1 MRYTPKRSKKSRTY
15 LHVARM
21 IAIAVLVMML
31 FIFVGIPEN
40 NSEAELPVYTP
51 VPTNPVESPK
61 ETPMATPTPVPTPT
75 PTPEPTPEPTPT
87 ITWYYTEEDVITMAK
102 VMYREARGV
111 GSITQIACVGWVAC
125 NRVDAGIFG
134 DTITDVLT
142 APDQFAWIPNTPVE
156 EWLVEIAED
165 VLQKWSIE
173 KSTGEYCGRVLP
185 AEYLYFH
192 GDGKVNWF
200 RIKYEHN
207 GQYWD
212 YSLPSPYES

>member
-1 MRYTPKRSKKSRTY
+1 MRYIPKRSKRSRTY

-21 IAIAVLVMML
+21 VAIAVLVVML

-40 NSEAELPVYTP
+40 NSEAELPVYTF
-51 VPTNPVESPK
+51 VQTNTILSPN
-61 ETPMATPTPVPTPT
+61 EIPAITSTPTSTS
-75 PTPEPTPEPTPT
+75 EPTPEPTPT
-87 ITWYYTEEDVITMAK
+87 ITWYYTDEDVITMAK

-125 NRVDAGIFG
+125 NRVDAGVFG
-134 DTITDVLT
+134 DTITEVLT
-142 APDQFAWIPNTPVE
+142 APGQFAWIPDTPVE
-156 EWLVEIAED
+156 DWLVEIAED

-173 KSTGEYCGRVLP
+173 KSTGEHCGRVLP

-192 GDGKVNWF
+192 GDGEVNWF
-200 RIKYEHN
+200 RIEYEHN